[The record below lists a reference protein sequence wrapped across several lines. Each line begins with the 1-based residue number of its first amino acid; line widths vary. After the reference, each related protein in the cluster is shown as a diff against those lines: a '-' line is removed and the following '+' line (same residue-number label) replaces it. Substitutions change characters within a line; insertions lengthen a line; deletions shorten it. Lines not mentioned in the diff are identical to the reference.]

1 METDFVPTDPET
13 TSWIT
18 AIVGALG
25 LGGSGGLVR
34 MIHKQTQKQV
44 EFDQR
49 HRATEARLARHSDAI
64 KVLAESSAR
73 TETSMENLSGDID
86 EIKDGIKVLVNN
98 AAGRDVV

>member
-49 HRATEARLARHSDAI
+49 HRATEARLARHSEAI

>member
-1 METDFVPTDPET
+1 
-13 TSWIT
+13 
-18 AIVGALG
+18 
-25 LGGSGGLVR
+25 

-49 HRATEARLARHSDAI
+49 HRATEARLARHSEAI
-64 KVLAESSAR
+64 KALAESSAR

>member
-1 METDFVPTDPET
+1 MPTDPET

-18 AIVGALG
+18 AVVGALG

>member
-1 METDFVPTDPET
+1 MPTDPET

-64 KVLAESSAR
+64 KVQR
-73 TETSMENLSGDID
+73 RHRRDQ
-86 EIKDGIKVLVNN
+86 
-98 AAGRDVV
+98 GRHQGSRE

>member
-1 METDFVPTDPET
+1 MGTDFVPTDPET

-49 HRATEARLARHSDAI
+49 HRATEARLARHSEAI